1 MSRVVYTPQ
10 SEAFTP
16 ARVLRAML
24 RGVVQSRYM
33 ALRLVVKDIKSDYA
47 KSQFGMIWDLVDPLV
62 LGFIFYSLMRTR
74 VITPGDTGMP
84 YPIFIIYGLLM
95 YATFVESVMRMVT
108 LVRDSKSLLT
118 QLKLPPEALI
128 LSVLFR
134 IGFNCFFRLLVMLF
148 FSLLLQNNAA
158 AQGLSAFSLVG
169 FLKFLALF
177 PSVILVGASIGLFCA
192 PLNAIYNDVSTALRI
207 GLGPY
212 RYLSPV
218 LWPLPLTG
226 AWAYVHAFSP
236 ISPLFLD
243 LRTLATNDIMY
254 YPGHVALRVL
264 LFGVLFLLSWFVF
277 HVSIIVL
284 SEKA

>member
-10 SEAFTP
+10 SEAFSP
-16 ARVLRAML
+16 KRVLRAMV
-24 RGVVQSRYM
+24 RGVIQSRYM
-33 ALRLVVKDIKSDYA
+33 ALRLVVKDIKSDYS
-47 KSQFGMIWDLVDPLV
+47 KSQFGLIWELIDPLV

-74 VITPGDTGMP
+74 VINPGETHMP
-84 YPIFIIYGLLM
+84 YAIFIIYGLLM
-95 YATFVESVMRMVT
+95 YATFVESVMRMVN
-108 LVRDSKSLLT
+108 LARSSKSLLS

-134 IGFNCFFRLLVMLF
+134 IAFNCFFRLAVMLF
-148 FSLLLQNNAA
+148 FSLLLRNSALAIGQ
-158 AQGLSAFSLVG
+158 SAFNLVG
-169 FLKFLALF
+169 FCKFLLLF
-177 PSVILVGASIGLFCA
+177 PSIILVGTATGLFFA
-192 PLNAIYNDVSTALRI
+192 PLNAIYSDVGTALRI

-226 AWAYVHAFSP
+226 LWAYVHAVSP

-243 LRTLATNDIMY
+243 LRMLATNDIMN
-254 YPGHVALRVL
+254 YPVHFAARIVI
-264 LFGVLFLLSWFVF
+264 FGCLFLFSWFIF
-277 HVSIIVL
+277 HISIIVL

>member
-1 MSRVVYTPQ
+1 MPRVIYTSQ
-10 SEAFTP
+10 SEAFSP
-16 ARVLRAML
+16 RHVVRSMIL
-24 RGVVQSRYM
+24 GVIQARYM

-47 KSQFGMIWDLVDPLV
+47 KSQFGMVWELIDPLV

-74 VITPGDTGMP
+74 VISPGETHMP
-84 YPIFIIYGLLM
+84 YAIFIIYGLLM
-95 YATFVESVMRMVT
+95 YATFTEAVMRMVS
-108 LVRDSKSLLT
+108 LVRNSKSLLS

-134 IGFNCFFRLLVMLF
+134 IAFNCFFRLAVMLF
-148 FSLLLQNNAA
+148 FSLLLRNRAA
-158 AQGLSAFSLVG
+158 EAGESAFHLVG
-169 FLKFLALF
+169 FFKFVALF
-177 PSVILVGASIGLFCA
+177 PSVILVGAAIGLFCA
-192 PLNAIYNDVSTALRI
+192 PLNAIYSDVGTALRI

-226 AWAYVHAFSP
+226 TWAYIHAVSP

-243 LRTLATNDIMY
+243 LRMLATNNIMN
-254 YPGHVALRVL
+254 YPGPFFLRIA
-264 LFGVLFLLSWFVF
+264 LFGALFLISWFVF

>member
-1 MSRVVYTPQ
+1 MSRVVYTSQ
-10 SEAFTP
+10 SEAFSP
-16 ARVLRAML
+16 KRVLRAMV
-24 RGVVQSRYM
+24 RGIIQSRYM

-47 KSQFGMIWDLVDPLV
+47 KSAFGMVWDLVDPLV

-74 VITPGDTGMP
+74 VINPGETGMP
-84 YPIFIIYGLLM
+84 YAIFIIFGLLM
-95 YATFVESVMRMVT
+95 YATFMESVMRMVN
-108 LVRDSKSLLT
+108 LVKSSKYLLS

-134 IGFNCFFRLLVMLF
+134 IGFNSFFRLMVMLF
-148 FSLLLQNNAA
+148 FALLLRNTALANGQ
-158 AQGLSAFSLVG
+158 SSFDLVG
-169 FLKFLALF
+169 FLKFIALF
-177 PSVILVGASIGLFCA
+177 PSIILVGTATGLFFA
-192 PLNAIYNDVSTALRI
+192 PLNAIYSDVGTALRI

-226 AWAYVHAFSP
+226 LWAYVHAISP

-243 LRTLATNDIMY
+243 LRMLATNNIMN
-254 YPGHVALRVL
+254 YPGHFAARILI
-264 LFGVLFLLSWFVF
+264 FGVLFLFAWFIF
-277 HVSIIVL
+277 HISVIVL